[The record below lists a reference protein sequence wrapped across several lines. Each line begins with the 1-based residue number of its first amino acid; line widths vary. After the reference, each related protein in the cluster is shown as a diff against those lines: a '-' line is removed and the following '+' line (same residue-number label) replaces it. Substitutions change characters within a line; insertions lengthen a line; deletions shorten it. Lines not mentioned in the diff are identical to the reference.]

1 MKPGRIICALLMAV
15 FTLSCDSNRV
25 YEQYENIPD
34 FEWNQENIFCF
45 EVEVTDT
52 IHAHNIFVNLRNSGD
67 YAYSNLW
74 LFVKT
79 ISPGNEIVNKK
90 IEIKLADATGEWYGS
105 GFGNIFDLQVP
116 FQQKVVFPKSGKY
129 VFEITQGM
137 YDLKLKGIVNIGI
150 RIEKENQ

>member
-1 MKPGRIICALLMAV
+1 MKMLRIFCTVFLGVLL
-15 FTLSCDSNRV
+15 FSCDSNRV

-34 FEWNQENIFCF
+34 FEWDQANIFRF

-79 ISPGNEIVNKK
+79 ISPDNEITDEK
-90 IEIKLADATGEWYGS
+90 IEIKLADETGEWYGS

-129 VFEITQGM
+129 MFEITQGM